1 MNPSLDPFNN
11 PKDKI
16 AVTNDLGL
24 KIIYDLQSNVR
35 MMPTSLVSSMLL
47 LHRKGISEND
57 LEKKVQWLGQT
68 LA

>member
-16 AVTNDLGL
+16 TVTNDLGL